1 MSINIQKVLDSIVRS
16 LDRIIKMLDIALNAF
31 YKLLDYLIKTF
42 EEVAKKILDLLTNLL
57 RVVFYVLPFI
67 FMIIIGSQK
76 NWFWMSITGWAV
88 IVFVLVLFFRDF
100 IAEIKGDNKTS
111 SQSSPI
117 QSKRAFFVIL
127 ILNVLLISYSFIYY
141 FIGISPE
148 KYALGYFTEAPANEK
163 ANEIRETEYLNI
175 LSSKTDIDFITTL
188 STISNLGLLKSSKAS
203 PMLIEKLNGFVA
215 KVLTENDTKEVS
227 AIIEALENIGGENAC
242 NSLVK
247 FEVNCSNNDLVLKA
261 KKAANKICR

>member
-1 MSINIQKVLDSIVRS
+1 MSFNIQRILDSVVKT
-16 LDRIIKMLDIALNAF
+16 LDRIINMLDIALNAF
-31 YKLLDYLIKTF
+31 YKFLDYLIKTF

-57 RVVFYVLPFI
+57 RVVFYILPFI

-88 IVFVLVLFFRDF
+88 IIFVLVLFFRDF

-111 SQSSPI
+111 SQNMPI
-117 QSKRAFFVIL
+117 QSKRAFIVIL
-127 ILNVLLISYSFIYY
+127 ILNVLLISYSFIFY
-141 FIGISPE
+141 FVGISPE
-148 KYALGYFTEAPANEK
+148 KYILEFITEAPANEK
-163 ANEIRETEYLNI
+163 ANEIREAEYLNI
-175 LSSKTDIDFITTL
+175 ISAKNNTDFSSTI

-203 PMLIEKLNGFVA
+203 PILIEKLNGFIA
-215 KVLTENDTKEVS
+215 KELNENETKEVT
-227 AIIEALENIGGENAC
+227 AIIEALENIGGEDAC

-261 KKAANKICR
+261 RKAANKICR